1 MWKLELWL
9 CLASNLYLTGNM
21 TRSLSNRI
29 PSTLRMSPSEAA
41 IYNTGKDDVKS
52 SSVLPAIAKL
62 QAVLDFTFYRAIL
75 SE

>member
-1 MWKLELWL
+1 
-9 CLASNLYLTGNM
+9 M

-29 PSTLRMSPSEAA
+29 PSTLRMSPSEVA

-62 QAVLDFTFYRAIL
+62 QEVLDFTFDRAIL